1 MIDLQS
7 HNAIYS
13 MRAWGRKVKK
23 THTKSINKYGE
34 KERYRSH
41 DHCDS
46 EQK

>member
-1 MIDLQS
+1 MLYITCELEVE
-7 HNAIYS
+7 
-13 MRAWGRKVKK
+13 KLKK
-23 THTKSINKYGE
+23 HTKSINKYGE